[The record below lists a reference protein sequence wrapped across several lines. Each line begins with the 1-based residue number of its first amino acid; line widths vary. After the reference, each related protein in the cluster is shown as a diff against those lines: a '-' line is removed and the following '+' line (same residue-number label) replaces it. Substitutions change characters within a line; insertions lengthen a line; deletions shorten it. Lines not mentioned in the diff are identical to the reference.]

1 MIAVRDVHKRIGRQ
15 PVLRGVSLHAGAGE
29 CVAVVGPS
37 GTGKSV
43 LLKHVIGLLQ
53 PDAGTVEVDGVM
65 VSGIARRD
73 LVRLRRR
80 MGYAFQ
86 DAALLDSFTVRD
98 NLRLALDEATSRDAA
113 ASEGLVRAALERV
126 NLDEAALDKLP
137 SELSG
142 GMRKRAGV
150 ARAVINRP
158 RIVLYDEPT
167 TGLDP
172 RNAELVH
179 GLIRRMTDESG
190 VTSLVVTHDIHAL
203 SSFADRV
210 VCLAEG
216 HVVFDGPP
224 ALFGGDF
231 SASVASPTHVHA
243 ESRRSAA
250 WS

>member
-1 MIAVRDVHKRIGRQ
+1 MIAVTEVHKRIGRQ
-15 PVLRGVSLHAGAGE
+15 AVLRGVSLEVGAGE
-29 CVAVVGPS
+29 CVALVGPS

-43 LLKHVIGLLQ
+43 LLKHVIGLLR
-53 PDAGTVEVDGVM
+53 PDAGTVVVDGVD
-65 VSGIARRD
+65 VSRADRR
-73 LVRLRRR
+73 VMHQVRRR

-86 DAALLDSFTVRD
+86 DAALLDSLTVRD
-98 NLRLALDEATSRDAA
+98 NLRLALDDSVRRDAVLI
-113 ASEGLVRAALERV
+113 ERLVQRTVQRV

-150 ARAVINRP
+150 ARAVINDP
-158 RIVLYDEPT
+158 QVVLYDEPT

-179 GLIRRMTDESG
+179 DLIRRMTLESG
-190 VTSLVVTHDIHAL
+190 VTSLVVTHDIPAL

-210 VCLAEG
+210 VCLEDG
-216 HVVFDGPP
+216 LVVFDGPP
-224 ALFGGDF
+224 ADFGGDV
-231 SASVASPTHVHA
+231 ALSVASPVRGLV
-243 ESRRSAA
+243 ESRRSAS

>member
-1 MIAVRDVHKRIGRQ
+1 MIRIADVHKRIGGHA
-15 PVLRGVSLHAGAGE
+15 VLRGVSLQANAGE

-43 LLKHVIGLLQ
+43 LLKHVIGLLR
-53 PDAGTVEVDGVM
+53 PDAGTVVVDGVE
-65 VSGIARRD
+65 VSRADRRE
-73 LVRLRRR
+73 LHQVRRR

-86 DAALLDSFTVRD
+86 DAALLDSLTVRD
-98 NLRLALDEATSRDAA
+98 NLRLALDDPARRDAA
-113 ASEGLVRAALERV
+113 LVESLLQEVVRRV
-126 NLDEAALDKLP
+126 NLDAAALDKLP

-150 ARAVINRP
+150 ARAVINHP
-158 RIVLYDEPT
+158 QVVLYDEPT

-179 GLIRRMTDESG
+179 DLIRRMTAESG
-190 VTSLVVTHDIHAL
+190 VTSLVVTHDIPAL

-210 VCLAEG
+210 VCLEDG
-216 HVVFDGPP
+216 LVVFDGLPINFDGDV
-224 ALFGGDF
+224 AL
-231 SASVASPTHVHA
+231 SVASPTRGPA
-243 ESRRSAA
+243 ESRRSAS